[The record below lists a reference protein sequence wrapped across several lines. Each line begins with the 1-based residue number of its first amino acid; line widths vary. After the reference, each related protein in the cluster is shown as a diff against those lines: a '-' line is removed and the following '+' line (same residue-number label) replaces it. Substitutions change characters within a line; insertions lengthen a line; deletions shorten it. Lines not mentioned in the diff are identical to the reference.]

1 MPGADANAG
10 DSSRQRLWL
19 RDAKTSALHAGL
31 VVAAVLIVYANALP
45 NAFLW
50 DDLYLVVGNPAIS
63 ISPPSAS
70 TPITPM
76 PTTTSAAPTTASAS
90 ATSPNGNTAPR
101 SV

>member
-19 RDAKTSALHAGL
+19 RDAQTSALHAGL

-63 ISPPSAS
+63 ISPPSTS
-70 TPITPM
+70 TPTM
-76 PTTTSAAPTTASAS
+76 PTLTTTSAAPIFALGSAISRSGSTARRC
-90 ATSPNGNTAPR
+90 G
-101 SV
+101 